1 MATVTIGMNGDER
14 SVVLITNHSCS
25 EITEHL
31 TPLASKKL
39 AVQLLSAAGR
49 AERSAAASEWP

>member
-1 MATVTIGMNGDER
+1 MAKVTTGMNGDQE
-14 SVVLITNHSCS
+14 SVVLITNHSRY

-31 TPLASKKL
+31 TPSESKKL

-49 AERSAAASEWP
+49 VERPAVASEWP

>member
-1 MATVTIGMNGDER
+1 MATVTIGTNGDEK
-14 SVVLITNHSCS
+14 SVVLITNRSRY

-31 TPLASKKL
+31 TPSESKKL

>member
-1 MATVTIGMNGDER
+1 VTTGMNGDQK
-14 SVVLITNHSCS
+14 SVVLITNHSRYQ
-25 EITEHL
+25 ITEHL
-31 TPLASKKL
+31 TPSESKKL

>member
-1 MATVTIGMNGDER
+1 MATVTTGTNGDQK
-14 SVVLITNHSCS
+14 SVVLITNHSRY

-31 TPLASKKL
+31 TPSESKKL

>member
-1 MATVTIGMNGDER
+1 MATVKTGMNGDEK
-14 SVVLITNHSCS
+14 SVVLITRHSRY

-31 TPLASKKL
+31 TPSESKKL

-49 AERSAAASEWP
+49 AERSPAAPEWP